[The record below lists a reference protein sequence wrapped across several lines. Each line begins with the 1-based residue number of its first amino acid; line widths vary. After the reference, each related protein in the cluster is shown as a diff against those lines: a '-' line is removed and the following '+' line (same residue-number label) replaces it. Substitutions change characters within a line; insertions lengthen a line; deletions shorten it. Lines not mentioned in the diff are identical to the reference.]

1 MITAARQIRL
11 NLNLQTAGRHDAAW
25 KTQENTDHLAADAD
39 WYVRVAQLA
48 EKGKLDAIFLA
59 DGHGSLG
66 GESVRRP
73 WRGLDPTVLL
83 AAIAQKTERIGLVS
97 TVHAIYGHPFSVAR
111 TIASLDH
118 VSKGRA
124 AWNIITSQNPP
135 TLEALGVQ
143 EPLDPDTRYR
153 KAEEFVEIVTG
164 LWDSLPQS
172 AIVDDREQ
180 DLYIDTSQTH
190 PVDYKG
196 EFYTTKAVLP
206 LPGGHA
212 GRPVLFQAG
221 ASDRSRAF
229 GGKWADALFT
239 GQRTKELARSFSAH
253 VKAIASSHGRD
264 PDKLVVLP
272 GLFVILGGTEAAAQ
286 QRKDQ
291 LDALLDAEY
300 LKERLADQ
308 LGLPVSDL
316 MLDAELPYDKL
327 AASSAAD
334 TLQARHREQLTTEA
348 RTRHLTVRQLLFNNL
363 SGGHRVIVGTP
374 EQVADDIIDW
384 VDSGASDG
392 FNINIDVQTEGLE
405 QFIDGV
411 VGELQHRGR
420 FRRNYEYETLRENLG
435 VA

>member
-1 MITAARQIRL
+1 MSAVAKQIRL

-25 KTQENTDHLAADAD
+25 KTQEDTDHLASDAE

-48 EKGKLDAIFLA
+48 EKGKFDAIFLA

-66 GESVRRP
+66 SESVRHP

-83 AAIAQKTERIGLVS
+83 TAIAQKTERIGLVS

-111 TIASLDH
+111 SIASLDH

-124 AWNIITSQNPP
+124 AWNIITSQNAP

-143 EPLDPDTRYR
+143 EVLDRDVRYR
-153 KAEEFVEIVTG
+153 KAEEFVQIVTG

-172 AIVDDREQ
+172 AIVDDRER
-180 DLYIDTSQTH
+180 DLYIDTAQTL
-190 PVDYKG
+190 PVDYNG
-196 EFYTTKAVLP
+196 EFYTSKAVLP
-206 LPGGHA
+206 LPGGYS

-221 ASDRSRAF
+221 ASDDSRAF
-229 GGKWADALFT
+229 GAKWADALFT
-239 GQRTKELARSFSAH
+239 SQRTKELGQSFSAQ
-253 VKAIASSHGRD
+253 VKGLASSYGRD

-272 GLFVILGGTEAAAQ
+272 GLFAILGATESDARR
-286 QRKDQ
+286 RKDQ

-300 LKERLADQ
+300 LKDKLADQ

-316 MLDAELPYDKL
+316 VLDAELPYDKL
-327 AASSAAD
+327 AAFDAGN
-334 TLQARHREQLTTEA
+334 TLQARQREQLVTEA

-363 SGGHRVIVGTP
+363 SGGQRMIVGTP
-374 EQVADDIIDW
+374 EQVADDIIEW

-411 VGELQHRGR
+411 VAELQRRGR
-420 FRRNYEYETLRENLG
+420 FRHDYEYETFRENLG